1 MPPITIPKD
10 RLRLAIQKSGRLST
24 DSLDLL
30 KNCGIRVKSPKEKL
44 LLHAENFPIDIL
56 FVRDDDIPQL
66 VMDGVCDLGV
76 VGTNVLE
83 EAALQRRTDGTAG
96 GYFIERT
103 LDFGACRLAIAL
115 PEEKAYAG
123 VKDLQGL
130 RIATSYPN
138 LTRRFLDE
146 QKIRAEVVT
155 LSGSVE
161 IAPRLGLADI
171 ICDLVSSGSTLEA
184 NKLRA
189 VETIFK
195 STAALIRNTRELNPE
210 KAHALEIVLRR
221 LDGVQK
227 AADTKY
233 IMLHAPKASLE
244 QIKKLLPGSE
254 NPTILPLAR
263 SSSAASTACR
273 RRPTRN
279 TSCSTPPRPRS
290 SRSRSS
296 CRARRIPPSSRWP
309 ATTPRSPSTPSAPSP
324 SSGRPWS
331 PSRRPAPAA
340 SSCCRSRR

>member
-1 MPPITIPKD
+1 MRGLDRKIAVITG
-10 RLRLAIQKSGRLST
+10 A
-24 DSLDLL
+24 
-30 KNCGIRVKSPKEKL
+30 
-44 LLHAENFPIDIL
+44 
-56 FVRDDDIPQL
+56 
-66 VMDGVCDLGV
+66 
-76 VGTNVLE
+76 
-83 EAALQRRTDGTAG
+83 AG
-96 GYFIERT
+96 GIG
-103 LDFGACRLAIAL
+103 GA
-115 PEEKAYAG
+115 
-123 VKDLQGL
+123 
-130 RIATSYPN
+130 

-254 NPTILPLAR
+254 NPTILPLAGDDTKVALHAVCAE
-263 SSSAASTACR
+263 SVFWETMESLKKA
-273 RRPTRN
+273 
-279 TSCSTPPRPRS
+279 
-290 SRSRSS
+290 
-296 CRARRIPPSSRWP
+296 
-309 ATTPRSPSTPSAPSP
+309 
-324 SSGRPWS
+324 G
-331 PSRRPAPAA
+331 A
-340 SSCCRSRR
+340 SSILVLPIEKMML

>member
-10 RLRLAIQKSGRLST
+10 RLRLALQKSGRLST

-30 KNCGIRVKSPKEKL
+30 KACGIKVKSPKEKL
-44 LLHAENFPIDIL
+44 LLHADNFPIDIL

-66 VMDGVCDLGV
+66 VMDGVCDLGI

-83 EAALQRRTDGTAG
+83 EAALQRRTDGAAG

-103 LDFGACRLAIAL
+103 LDFGACRLAVAL
-115 PEEKAYAG
+115 PEERPYAG
-123 VKDLQGL
+123 VKDLHGL

-254 NPTILPLAR
+254 NPTILPLAGDD
-263 SSSAASTACR
+263 SKVALHAVCAESVFWETMESLKQA
-273 RRPTRN
+273 
-279 TSCSTPPRPRS
+279 
-290 SRSRSS
+290 
-296 CRARRIPPSSRWP
+296 
-309 ATTPRSPSTPSAPSP
+309 
-324 SSGRPWS
+324 G
-331 PSRRPAPAA
+331 A
-340 SSCCRSRR
+340 SSILVLPIEKMML